1 MNGEIKPTS
10 DAVQALYG
18 AQDTSVA
25 AQREQEAKAAPAVA
39 STEGADSV
47 QLTDKAQQLL
57 RLEEKLAEF
66 PAVDSQRV
74 DAIRQ
79 AIADGSYK
87 IDADLIA
94 ERMLATEAQQKQ
106 SEV

>member
-1 MNGEIKPTS
+1 MNGDIKPTS
-10 DAVQALYG
+10 DAVQSLYG

-25 AQREQEAKAAPAVA
+25 ARREQEAKATTPAA
-39 STEGADSV
+39 GADSADSV

-74 DAIRQ
+74 DAIRK

-94 ERMLATEAQQKQ
+94 ERMLATESQQKQ

>member
-10 DAVQALYG
+10 DTVQAAYSARDRSVSSSREEAG
-18 AQDTSVA
+18 A
-25 AQREQEAKAAPAVA
+25 AAPARA
-39 STEGADSV
+39 AAGSDSV
-47 QLTDKAQQLL
+47 ELTDKARQLQ

-74 DAIRQ
+74 AEIRQ
-79 AIADGSYK
+79 AIADGSYR

-94 ERMLATEAQQKQ
+94 ERMLATEAQQKD
-106 SEV
+106 SES